1 MGVKRARRQV
11 EALLGAPARAVGL
24 FAVPDPEVAA
34 GFVALAAG
42 GAALGAMLATVNEAG
57 AVGEA
62 ADRLITLLG
71 GATHRPAGMPRHVL
85 VVVTDE
91 GVTLFAHSRHMASG
105 KRVVFFGAGH
115 LKAHASMYPFNI
127 DLSIA
132 PDSGVPLVLS
142 GKRGPRHGVAQTV
155 KAALALAGGSDGPV
169 PGERLPLS

>member
-11 EALLGAPARAVGL
+11 EDLLGAPARAVGL

-42 GAALGAMLATVNEAG
+42 RAALVAMPATVKAGSAEEAT
-57 AVGEA
+57 
-62 ADRLITLLG
+62 DRLILLLG
-71 GATHRPAGMPRHVL
+71 ASHRSARMPHHVL

-91 GVTLFAHSRHMASG
+91 GVALFAHSRHMASG
-105 KRVVFFGAGH
+105 ERVVFFGAGH
-115 LKAHASMYPFNI
+115 FKAHASMYPFNI
-127 DLSIA
+127 DLSIV

-142 GKRGPRHGVAQTV
+142 GKRGPRHGVAPTV

-169 PGERLPLS
+169 PGERLPL